1 MKTECKIRTRLR
13 FRAAVRVRMPL
24 TSAAMPCVLPW
35 QPPVKTTLRIVSP
48 SSSMSICRE
57 QVPRQV

>member
-1 MKTECKIRTRLR
+1 M
-13 FRAAVRVRMPL
+13 ASSVRMPL

-48 SSSMSICRE
+48 SEFDVDLPGAGSPAGVGYFPDHES
-57 QVPRQV
+57 